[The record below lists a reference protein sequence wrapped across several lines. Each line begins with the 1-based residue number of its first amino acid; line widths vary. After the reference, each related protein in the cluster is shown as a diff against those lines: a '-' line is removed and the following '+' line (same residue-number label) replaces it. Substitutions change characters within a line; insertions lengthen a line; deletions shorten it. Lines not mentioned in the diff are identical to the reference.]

1 MISIR
6 WRRALASALCVVL
19 MLAMMPSLGAE
30 VYPFIGYTTDSL
42 RLRDKPSGTAEVLQ
56 VIPKGESL
64 AVTGADGSYYIVE
77 YNGQPGFAMQSF
89 ITRTAP
95 GASGAAVA
103 ATPVPVDA
111 EVSAKYPPLV
121 NGSTGPQVKA
131 LQQALKELNFY
142 RGNIDSK
149 YGDNTAKAVEDFQ
162 EKNRLPKSGMADSRS
177 QELMFEGRPRNAA
190 GRAAEVRTLPA
201 IAGIVMR
208 PGDRGDAIID
218 LQQRLKDQGYYK
230 GMLDGVYGRGTE
242 QAVRDFQKAS
252 GLRVDGKAGANT
264 MAKLMAQ
271 PAAGDTAAQTTT
283 APFAPI
289 ATQAPVF
296 QPEPLGEATYPY
308 QTTASASVN
317 MRKKASISAAR
328 MLTIPA
334 DATITVLE
342 TSGDFLKVSYRNYT
356 GYAMSDYINVPE
368 QYLAG
373 KSLPIDLGARQNY
386 EVLSVNATGD
396 KVRTLQLA
404 LTELGYYK
412 GTADGSFGAGTLA
425 AVKAFQEK
433 NKLRATGV
441 ALPELQQLMYEKRP
455 RNAAGRL
462 VYLKL
467 LPPIAGYPMQQGDMG
482 DAVQVLNRAL
492 EQLGHLQSA
501 FTNEYTAKT
510 TAAVRAFQKAHSIR
524 QTGKVDDFTLLAI
537 NTAAGITPQPTPQ
550 PAYQQPQPQAP
561 TAVGYVLLQK
571 GTQGVA
577 VTNMQTRLVGL
588 GYYQVMPDGIYGDK
602 DVAAVKAFQ
611 IRNSLRVT
619 GNADQETQQ
628 TLFGANALSADPS
641 SLQPTG
647 LPTQETLRIG
657 SVGASV
663 IALQSRLIQ
672 LNYLTGNADGIFGTQ
687 TAKAVTAYQR
697 KSGLQPDGVAGV
709 QTLTSLYGTTAP
721 GNAGNLGSTAS
732 AEEDKNATSSTLR
745 IGDSG
750 SPVKAMQQRL
760 IDLKYLTG
768 GADGIFGPK
777 TYLALQSFQSNNKLQ
792 SDGVAG
798 SLTLAK
804 LSDSSALAAGGAA
817 LLPTPTPAPVQ
828 PVAPVFTAP
837 RASEVRFGDWQTEVR
852 SRIKSM
858 PKVII
863 YDFMS
868 GAHYNINV
876 FSVGRHADGEPPT
889 QQDTQIMEKAL
900 GYNNWDPRPV
910 WVIFSDGR
918 VYMGSTHSHG
928 HEVDHNANN
937 GLTGHICIHFPRDM
951 KDAEA
956 TGPYAV
962 AHQNAILAGWD
973 LTKSMGGR

>member
-1 MISIR
+1 MK
-6 WRRALASALCVVL
+6 WRRALAAALSMVL
-19 MLAMMPSLGAE
+19 LLAMAPSLGAE

-42 RLRDKPSGTAEVLQ
+42 RLRDKPSGTAEVLL

-77 YNGQPGFAMQSF
+77 YNGQPGFAVQSF

-95 GASGAAVA
+95 GASSATAA
-103 ATPVPVDA
+103 ATPLPANA
-111 EVSAKYPPLV
+111 EQAAKYPPLAS
-121 NGSTGPQVKA
+121 GSTGPQVKA
-131 LQQALKELNFY
+131 LQQALQELNFY
-142 RGNIDSK
+142 KGAIDSK
-149 YGDNTAKAVEDFQ
+149 YGDNTAKAVGAYQ
-162 EKNRLPKSGMADSRS
+162 EKNKLPNTGMADTRS

-190 GRAAEVRTLPA
+190 GRATQVRTLPA
-201 IAGIVMR
+201 VDGLVLR
-208 PGDRGDAIID
+208 PGDRGDAIIS

-230 GMLDGVYGRGTE
+230 GALDGVYGRGTE
-242 QAVRDFQKAS
+242 QAVRAFQKAS
-252 GLRVDGKAGANT
+252 GLRQDGKAGANT

-271 PAAGDTAAQTTT
+271 PGTGDAAVQATQ
-283 APFAPI
+283 APVVPT

-317 MRKKASISAAR
+317 MRKKASTSAAR

-334 DATITVLE
+334 NATITVLE
-342 TSGDFLKVSYRNYT
+342 TSGDFLKVTYREYT

-373 KSLPIDLGARQNY
+373 KSLPIDLGARQSY

-412 GTADGSFGAGTLA
+412 GTADGAFGASTLA
-425 AVKAFQEK
+425 AVKAFQDK

-441 ALPELQQLMYEKRP
+441 ALPELQQLIYEKRP

-467 LPPIAGYPMQQGDMG
+467 LPPIPGYPMQQGDMG

-492 EQLGHLQSA
+492 EQLGHLKSA
-501 FTNEYTAKT
+501 YTNEYTAKT
-510 TAAVRAFQKAHSIR
+510 AAAVRDFQKAHSIR
-524 QTGKVDDFTLLAI
+524 QTGKVDEFTLLAI

-550 PAYQQPQPQAP
+550 PADPQPQPVTPPA
-561 TAVGYVLLQK
+561 AGYVLLQK

-577 VTNMQTRLVGL
+577 VTNLQARLVAL
-588 GYYQVMPDGIYGDK
+588 GYYQVMPDGIYADK

-628 TLFGANALSADPS
+628 VLFGANALSADPA

-672 LNYLTGNADGIFGTQ
+672 LNYLAGNADGIFGTQ
-687 TAKAVTAYQR
+687 TAKAVTSYQR

-721 GNAGNLGSTAS
+721 GNPGGSLGATAS
-732 AEEDKNATSSTLR
+732 AEEDKAAASSTLR

-750 SPVKAMQQRL
+750 APVKAMQQRL
-760 IDLKYLTG
+760 IELKYLIG

-777 TYLALQSFQSNNKLQ
+777 TFLALQSFQSNNKLQ

-804 LSDSSALAAGGAA
+804 LADTRALAAGGAA
-817 LLPTPTPAPVQ
+817 PLPTPTPAPVQ
-828 PVAPVFTAP
+828 PASPVFTAP
-837 RASEVRFGDWQTEVR
+837 LASEVRLGDWYTEVR
-852 SRIKSM
+852 SRLRSM
-858 PKVII
+858 PKVIV

-876 FSVGRHADGEPPT
+876 FSVGKHADGEPPT
-889 QQDTQIMEKAL
+889 KQDTQIMEKAL

-951 KDAEA
+951 ADAEA

-973 LTKSMGGR
+973 LTKSMAR